1 MTDDRSAF
9 DDKQALKPLR
19 YTVEP
24 GFCDPDHALALQL
37 DIAAV
42 LGTHDHTVTGAR
54 FLVEGTYELSDGI
67 ISKLKLAAVG
77 TSQGNECPIKLGAGP
92 FVISAEVKRDVPEKS
107 RFLDLLIED
116 QNGLELGVRLRLVL
130 EGFA

>member
-1 MTDDRSAF
+1 MTDDCSAF
-9 DDKQALKPLR
+9 DDKQSLKPLR

-37 DIAAV
+37 DIVEV
-42 LGTHDHTVTGAR
+42 LGTHDRAVTGAR
-54 FLVEGTYELSDGI
+54 FLVEGSYELSDGG

-77 TSQGNECPIKLGAGP
+77 TSQGNECPIKLGTGP
-92 FVISAEVKRDVPEKS
+92 FVISAEVKRDVPEKD
-107 RFLDLLIED
+107 RVLDLLMED

-130 EGFA
+130 EGFV